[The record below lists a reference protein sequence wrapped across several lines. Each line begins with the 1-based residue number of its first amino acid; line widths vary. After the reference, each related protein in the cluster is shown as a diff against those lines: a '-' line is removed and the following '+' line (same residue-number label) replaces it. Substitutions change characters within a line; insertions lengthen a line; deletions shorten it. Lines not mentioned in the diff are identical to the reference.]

1 MITFNKHIIYNFII
15 SSTLESLFIV
25 KFYKIKKQLIV
36 DTIGSID
43 SLIEINNTIISKIE
57 EHISHIFAL
66 IYNPNEEYE
75 ILEDHCQVV
84 LGGTPSRAKSE
95 YWNGDIPWINS
106 GEVNRD
112 SIYFGTEYITKLGLQ
127 KSATKLMPKNTV
139 VLAITGATL
148 GQVSILKI
156 DACANQSVVG
166 ILEAASLPYEFLL
179 PLTKYKIRDL
189 MSNQTGGAQQHINK
203 NDVCSMFF
211 NKPSLDIM
219 KMYLSITKDIL
230 ILEEKIQI
238 KNNYLK
244 SIRKILLTKYF

>member
-1 MITFNKHIIYNFII
+1 
-15 SSTLESLFIV
+15 
-25 KFYKIKKQLIV
+25 YKINKQHIV

-43 SLIEINNTIISKIE
+43 RLIEINNTIIAKIE

-112 SIYFGTEYITKLGLQ
+112 SIYFGIEYITKLGLQ

-244 SIRKILLTKYF
+244 SIRQILLTKYF